1 MGFLGSLKLYMWLVL
16 RICWLL
22 SRGQQMLKVLNPSGI
37 RINFQLLYCYSPLLP
52 SCSVGFLR
60 FSLTSWPLILYYL
73 FKMAAY
79 FHFHQTQRTNSTYS
93 ALPDWLLLS
102 LLPTFLPPSYTLAC
116 FLFLEICQGNSH
128 IRGLNPHSIPTTLFL
143 ITCILVE

>member
-1 MGFLGSLKLYMWLVL
+1 MVGVAN
-16 RICWLL
+16 LL
-22 SRGQQMLKVLNPSGI
+22 AVVTRPTDAPSSKSI
-37 RINFQLLYCYSPLLP
+37 WNSHQLPVTLLLFPSLP

-79 FHFHQTQRTNSTYS
+79 FHFHRTQRTNSTYS